1 VKVNYTVSDG
11 HKGRPAFGAVILLRG
26 AGPDWTDPV
35 TNGNAFVIHAEHGK
49 CYTHDRQAGSQ
60 QHNGHESRFIF

>member
-1 VKVNYTVSDG
+1 MD
-11 HKGRPAFGAVILLRG
+11 KGMPSPGAVILVRT

-35 TNGNAFVIHAEHGK
+35 TNGNDFVIHAEHGK

-60 QHNGHESRFIF
+60 QHTRNASRSIF